1 MPGSGGYKSFGLVW
15 EEAQST
21 RLAADLI
28 SIAVTTSPIRSKL
41 GLRSRAPKPTGPFGE
56 SRDRYSV
63 FDTKERGN
71 GKEGHAYVMR
81 LPNDEKEKL
90 LEYLKTV

>member
-1 MPGSGGYKSFGLVW
+1 MGGSSIHPTGGRPHFHRGY
-15 EEAQST
+15 
-21 RLAADLI
+21 DI
-28 SIAVTTSPIRSKL
+28 SDPVKVGFKEP
-41 GLRSRAPKPTGPFGE
+41 APKPTGPFGE

-71 GKEGHAYVMR
+71 GKEGHAYGMR

-90 LEYLKTV
+90 LEYLKTL